1 MQKIYRV
8 ECEEGKCPFV
18 IYNEALSDHPN
29 WNELYYNN
37 QTTHPTPKNDEL
49 LKAIWGECRRDS
61 LNSWIFGFE
70 SMASLD
76 RWFDVDAHVHALSV
90 SGFSISV
97 YEVEHRWYHIGER
110 QVIFVKNYSRKIQQI
125 SLLTLL
131 SE

>member
-1 MQKIYRV
+1 
-8 ECEEGKCPFV
+8 
-18 IYNEALSDHPN
+18 
-29 WNELYYNN
+29 
-37 QTTHPTPKNDEL
+37 
-49 LKAIWGECRRDS
+49 
-61 LNSWIFGFE
+61 
-70 SMASLD
+70 
-76 RWFDVDAHVHALSV
+76 LSV